1 MKPKGKHPQN
11 SLSAVKL
18 KSLSKPGRY
27 GDGNGLYLVVA
38 PSGSKRWMLRTV
50 IHGKRRDVGLGSSR
64 LVTLAEA
71 REAALKFR
79 KLARDGGDPVSERRK
94 AQAVIP
100 SFREAA
106 EQVHAQHSGAWRNAK
121 HSKQWVAILTEYA
134 FPKIGHLRVDRIETR
149 DILEVLSVI
158 WLEKPETARRV
169 KQRIGAVLDWAI
181 ASSYRTSGNPVN
193 AVAKGL
199 PRQPDRKGH
208 HEALPYRQIPE
219 FLVQLRASSVSELGK
234 LAFELLILTAA
245 RTGEI
250 LKSEWEEFDLERKIW
265 TIPGERMKAGRSHRV
280 PLSARAIEILA
291 QARELGTGSTYVFP
305 GRQGTRPLSDLVF
318 LMALRRMQLDI
329 TAHGFRSCFSD
340 WAAERTNFPRE
351 VCEMVLAH
359 TIKNK
364 VEAAYNRSDLFE
376 KRAELMATWADYV
389 CGQGGPG
396 HSVSSRRAQ
405 LKEAIIDNCILETDE
420 QLKETIRWAMAE
432 SEKLEAEW
440 PQGGRRDKELLEH
453 WKVHRPQ
460 MMARLSACRE
470 RRKHSL
476 TP

>member
-11 SLSAVKL
+11 SLSALKL
-18 KSLSKPGRY
+18 KSHLKPGRY
-27 GDGNGLYLVVA
+27 ADGNGLYLVVT

-79 KLARDGGDPVSERRK
+79 KMARDGADPVSERRK
-94 AQAVIP
+94 AQVVIP

-121 HSKQWVAILTEYA
+121 HSKQWIATLTEYA

-149 DILEVLSVI
+149 DVLEVLSVI
-158 WLEKPETARRV
+158 WLEKPETAQRV

-250 LKSEWEEFDLERKIW
+250 LKSEWEEFDLERQIW

-291 QARELGTGSTYVFP
+291 HARELGTGSTYVFP
-305 GRQGTRPLSDLVF
+305 GRHHKEQG
-318 LMALRRMQLDI
+318 
-329 TAHGFRSCFSD
+329 RS
-340 WAAERTNFPRE
+340 
-351 VCEMVLAH
+351 
-359 TIKNK
+359 
-364 VEAAYNRSDLFE
+364 
-376 KRAELMATWADYV
+376 
-389 CGQGGPG
+389 
-396 HSVSSRRAQ
+396 
-405 LKEAIIDNCILETDE
+405 
-420 QLKETIRWAMAE
+420 
-432 SEKLEAEW
+432 
-440 PQGGRRDKELLEH
+440 
-453 WKVHRPQ
+453 
-460 MMARLSACRE
+460 RLQSQR
-470 RRKHSL
+470 L
-476 TP
+476 I